1 MGNEKTYCIENPEY
15 TKIRKVYEINSVNY
29 VCASIDDKG
38 MNIKE
43 LIESNAQIAHISPN
57 HHFPTGITMPASRR
71 YEILGWANEKND
83 RYIIEDD
90 YEYVSSTSMLIWTFY
105 ANNTATE
112 RITLEMNGITMV
124 DKTLHF
130 SYEYKGS
137 TIKLTSES
145 GNISEYEI
153 SVSGNTMRLGNQKDG
168 YFNLKKM

>member
-1 MGNEKTYCIENPEY
+1 MKKLLLLIISLSLFASSCTKEDTKTYDNS
-15 TKIRKVYEINSVNY
+15 KIVGS
-29 VCASIDDKG
+29 
-38 MNIKE
+38 
-43 LIESNAQIAHISPN
+43 
-57 HHFPTGITMPASRR
+57 
-71 YEILGWANEKND
+71 WAET
-83 RYIIEDD
+83 IIEDD

-112 RITLEMNGITMV
+112 RIVLEMNGITMV

-145 GNISEYEI
+145 GNIPEYEI
-153 SVSGNTMRLGNQKDG
+153 SVSGNTMRLGNQEDG

>member
-1 MGNEKTYCIENPEY
+1 MKRLFLLILSLSLFVSSCTKEETKTYDNS
-15 TKIRKVYEINSVNY
+15 KIIGS
-29 VCASIDDKG
+29 
-38 MNIKE
+38 
-43 LIESNAQIAHISPN
+43 
-57 HHFPTGITMPASRR
+57 
-71 YEILGWANEKND
+71 WAET
-83 RYIIEDD
+83 IIEDD

-112 RITLEMNGITMV
+112 RITLEMNGVTMV

-145 GNISEYEI
+145 GNVSEYEI
-153 SVSGNTMRLGNQKDG
+153 SVSGNTMRLGNQEDG

>member
-1 MGNEKTYCIENPEY
+1 MFLAICKQYIGKEGVYMCALKYNVAENEWEE
-15 TKIRKVYEINSVNY
+15 
-29 VCASIDDKG
+29 
-38 MNIKE
+38 
-43 LIESNAQIAHISPN
+43 
-57 HHFPTGITMPASRR
+57 
-71 YEILGWANEKND
+71 
-83 RYIIEDD
+83 IEDD

-153 SVSGNTMRLGNQKDG
+153 SVSGNTMRLGNQEDG

>member
-1 MGNEKTYCIENPEY
+1 MKKLLLLIISLSLFASSCTKEDTETYDNS
-15 TKIRKVYEINSVNY
+15 KIVGS
-29 VCASIDDKG
+29 
-38 MNIKE
+38 
-43 LIESNAQIAHISPN
+43 
-57 HHFPTGITMPASRR
+57 
-71 YEILGWANEKND
+71 WAET
-83 RYIIEDD
+83 IIEDD

>member
-1 MGNEKTYCIENPEY
+1 MKRLFLLILSLSLFISSCTKEETKTYDNS
-15 TKIRKVYEINSVNY
+15 KIIGS
-29 VCASIDDKG
+29 
-38 MNIKE
+38 
-43 LIESNAQIAHISPN
+43 
-57 HHFPTGITMPASRR
+57 
-71 YEILGWANEKND
+71 WAET
-83 RYIIEDD
+83 IIEDD

-112 RITLEMNGITMV
+112 RITLEMNGVTMV

-145 GNISEYEI
+145 GNVSEYEI
-153 SVSGNTMRLGNQKDG
+153 SVSGNTMRLGNQEDG

>member
-1 MGNEKTYCIENPEY
+1 MKKLLLLIISLSLFASSCTKEDTKTYDHS
-15 TKIRKVYEINSVNY
+15 KIVG
-29 VCASIDDKG
+29 A
-38 MNIKE
+38 
-43 LIESNAQIAHISPN
+43 
-57 HHFPTGITMPASRR
+57 
-71 YEILGWANEKND
+71 WAET
-83 RYIIEDD
+83 IIEDD

-112 RITLEMNGITMV
+112 RITIEMNGITMV

-153 SVSGNTMRLGNQKDG
+153 SVSGNIMRLGNQEDG